1 LPANLP
7 PQYYEAERKYRLAKT
22 YEEKIAILQEMLAIM
37 PKHKGTDK
45 LQADLR
51 AKISKLRKA
60 SQKKPGAIRRTYRH
74 HIPREGAAQ
83 IALIG
88 PPNTGK
94 SQILALFTNA
104 TPQIAPY
111 PFTTGEPAVGMM
123 RWENIKIQVVD
134 TPPITNEFLP
144 SWLPSI
150 IRETDL
156 ALLVVDLSS
165 DEVLDQTDM
174 VMEKLKEAKIKLV
187 GKVLKNT
194 YQELMEK
201 IIYKKTLIIGNK
213 KDAEGAEQ
221 RLEVL
226 RDLYKDEFSIISI
239 SAINPS
245 YQDNVK
251 KVKREIYRALNI
263 IRIYTKVP
271 GKPVDLND
279 PIVLKEKNK
288 VIDAARA
295 IHKDFANNLK
305 YAKMWRKGKFDA
317 WKVDKDYPLEEGD
330 IVEFHI

>member
-1 LPANLP
+1 MPANLP
-7 PQYYEAERKYRLAKT
+7 PQYYEIERKYKLAKT

-60 SQKKPGAIRRTYRH
+60 SEKKPGAIRKAYRH

-83 IALIG
+83 VTLIG
-88 PPNTGK
+88 PPNVGK
-94 SQILALFTNA
+94 SQILDNFTNA

-111 PFTTGEPAVGMM
+111 PFTTGEPVVGMM
-123 RWENIKIQVVD
+123 PLENIKIQVVD

-144 SWLPSI
+144 SYLPSI

-165 DEVLDQTDM
+165 DEVLDQMEM
-174 VMEKLKEAKIKLV
+174 VIEKLKEVKIKLV
-187 GKVLKNT
+187 GKMLKNT
-194 YQELMEK
+194 CAEG

-213 KDAEGAEQ
+213 KDTEGAEQ

-245 YQDNVK
+245 YHNNIK

-263 IRIYTKVP
+263 IRIYTKAP

-279 PIVLKEKNK
+279 PIVLKERSK

-330 IVEFHI
+330 VVEFHI